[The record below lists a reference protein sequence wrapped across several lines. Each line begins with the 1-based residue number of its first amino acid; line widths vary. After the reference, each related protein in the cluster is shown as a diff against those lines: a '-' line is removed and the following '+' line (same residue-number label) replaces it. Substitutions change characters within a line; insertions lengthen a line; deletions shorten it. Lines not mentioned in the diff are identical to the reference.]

1 MIKFPTLVVLISPIL
16 FMKKNTFLLI
26 FICFISVISAQRK
39 NSITT
44 DYFDLIRPEFI
55 GDQAYKTTEFVAQYW
70 RVVGNK
76 GFDESI
82 YHIAEGLE
90 KAGYVLESNATAYDK
105 LTYRIEKRPMK
116 NPTWEPVDA
125 SLTIVGQDSPIL
137 ESATNRNMTYLNSRS
152 TPKGGVTAEVVYIKD
167 KKSLEKTDVK
177 GKVIFAEMS
186 PYALYKTAM
195 KKGASGMLT
204 YNMPSYLQPEKN
216 VTSIQFRSI
225 PYNKENLW
233 GMALSYQAKEKLKKA
248 LEKGTVKV
256 KAVINTKIYPS
267 EELTIVAEIKGA
279 TKPKER
285 FVFSAHVQ
293 EPGANDNASGVG
305 VQLEMA
311 QIAAKFIRNETVKLD
326 RTLTFLWGDE
336 IVSTRRYIQ
345 EDSIRA
351 SNIKWGISLD
361 MVGENTAITGGS
373 FLIEKMPDPS
383 AIWTRG
389 NDKHSEWG
397 GRPLK
402 LKDMKPHYLNDFI
415 IDIFEEQGQFA
426 NWEVNTNPFEG
437 GSDHTPF
444 LRADIPGL
452 LLWHFTDQF
461 YHTDNDRIDKVSQET
476 LKNVGTGALVSAFA
490 LLNSDATSAL
500 IELKNINSRA
510 KKRLNDEFL
519 LSQQAVKEGNDLNVE
534 IKILNAWN
542 DWYQK
547 TFDSLRDMA
556 YEPNEDLNR
565 TINKAKDQLT
575 KQTEKYIKSL
585 K

>member
-1 MIKFPTLVVLISPIL
+1 MIRKLFFYVALLLVAISTAQ
-16 FMKKNTFLLI
+16 NTNKMA
-26 FICFISVISAQRK
+26 SE
-39 NSITT
+39 
-44 DYFDLIRPEFI
+44 YFDVVRAEFI

-70 RVVGNK
+70 RVVGNT
-76 GFDESI
+76 GFNKSI

-90 KAGYVLESNATAYDK
+90 RAGYVLESDALEYNK

-116 NPTWEPVDA
+116 KPTWETVSS

-137 ESATNRNMTYLNSRS
+137 ESATNRNMTYLNSIS

-167 KKSLEKTDVK
+167 KKSLEKTDIK

-186 PYALYKTAM
+186 PYTLYKTAM
-195 KKGASGMLT
+195 KKGAVGMLT
-204 YNMPSYLQPEKN
+204 YDMPDYLQPEKN
-216 VTSIQFRSI
+216 ITSIQFRSI
-225 PYNKENLW
+225 PYNEKNLW
-233 GMALSYQAKEKLKKA
+233 GIALSYQAKEKLKKE
-248 LEKGTVKV
+248 LDKGTVNV

-267 EELTIVAEIKGA
+267 EELTIVADIKGDVN
-279 TKPKER
+279 PNER
-285 FVFSAHVQ
+285 LVFSAHVQ

-311 QIAAKFIRNETVKLD
+311 QIAAKFIKDKTVKLD

-415 IDIFEEQGQFA
+415 INIFEEQGKFA

-476 LKNVGTGALVSAFA
+476 LKNVGIGALTSAFS
-490 LLNSDATSAL
+490 LLNSDATAAL
-500 IELKNINSRA
+500 TELENIKSRA
-510 KKRLNDEFL
+510 EKRLKAEFL
-519 LSQQAVKEGNDLNVE
+519 LSQQAVKEGDDLNVE

-565 TINKAKDQLT
+565 AINKAKDKLT

>member
-1 MIKFPTLVVLISPIL
+1 MFRNL
-16 FMKKNTFLLI
+16 FFYVAILI
-26 FICFISVISAQRK
+26 FGISSAQ
-39 NSITT
+39 NSNIITSE
-44 DYFDLIRPEFI
+44 YFSKVRPEFT
-55 GDQAYKTTEFVAQYW
+55 GDQAYETTAFVAQYW

-76 GFDESI
+76 GFNKSI
-82 YHIAEGLE
+82 YHIAEVLE
-90 KAGYVLESNATAYDK
+90 KAGYVLESDANEYNA
-105 LTYRIEKRPMK
+105 LTYRIEKRPLK

-125 SLTIVGQDSPIL
+125 SLTILGEEVPIL
-137 ESATNRNMTYLNSRS
+137 ESGSNRNMTYLNSPS
-152 TPKGGVTAEVVYIKD
+152 TPKDGIIAEVVYIKD
-167 KKSLEKTDVK
+167 KKSLDKAQVK
-177 GKVIFAEMS
+177 GKVVFAEMS
-186 PYALYKTAM
+186 PYALYKMAM
-195 KKGASGMLT
+195 KNGAVGMLT
-204 YNMPSYLQPEKN
+204 YNMPDYLQPEKN
-216 VTSIQFRSI
+216 TTSIQFRSI
-225 PYNKENLW
+225 RYNDKNLW

-248 LEKGTVKV
+248 LENGTVNV
-256 KAVINTKIYPS
+256 KAVINTNIYPS
-267 EELTIVAEIKGA
+267 EELTVVAEIKGGV
-279 TKPKER
+279 KPKER
-285 FVFSAHVQ
+285 LVFSAHVQ

-311 QIAAKFIRNETVKLD
+311 QIAAKLVGNETVKLD

-336 IVSTRRYIQ
+336 IVSTRRYIE

-361 MVGENTAITGGS
+361 MVGENTAVTGGS

-415 IDIFEEQGQFA
+415 INIFEDQGKFA

-444 LRADIPGL
+444 LKADIPGL

-461 YHTDNDRIDKVSQET
+461 YHTDNDKIDKVSQET
-476 LKNVGTGALVSAFA
+476 LKNVGTGALVSAFT

-500 IELKNINSRA
+500 GELSTIKSRA
-510 KKRLNDEFL
+510 EKRLKDEFQ
-519 LSQQAVKEGNDLNVE
+519 LSEKSVKEGNKLAMEVE
-534 IKILNAWN
+534 ILTAWN

-556 YEPNEDLNR
+556 YVPHEDLNR
-565 TINKAKDQLT
+565 AINEAKDQLN
-575 KQTEKYIKSL
+575 KQTGNYIKSL